1 MVPAWIPREGSSSPT
16 GAAGGIGGA
25 LVRAL
30 LKRAALSVITA
41 DLDGGGR
48 QANHDTA
55 LSDAA

>member
-1 MVPAWIPREGSSSPT
+1 MDPEGRFIVAT